1 MFDGTRLECIRL
13 WRHMGCRWQAS
24 LCHTFRPSAGC
35 THLGLCVHACVCVC
49 TCGLACATHV
59 AHLQVAH
66 TWACGICLCP
76 KVAPAPQLGSPKA
89 PAVCLVLCMETS
101 YSISLVCSWP
111 SSQVD
116 PKTGVPT
123 LFYTGELTFPVS
135 CGQASFGRH
144 ALDMHKLEPHPQQL
158 RAPQ

>member
-1 MFDGTRLECIRL
+1 MYPFVEAHGMQVAGFPVPHISPICRL
-13 WRHMGCRWQAS
+13 
-24 LCHTFRPSAGC
+24 HTS
-35 THLGLCVHACVCVC
+35 GLVRACMCVCVC